1 MKRMVLGF
9 GTSVLICTAFVCAR
23 ASSTQ
28 AHGTNE
34 TNASQRPA
42 QSASISYCVYDAN
55 PRAPAAGLLL
65 WYTGVS
71 GLIKRFRTS
80 GPSEDRTNPP

>member
-28 AHGTNE
+28 AQGANE
-34 TNASQRPA
+34 TNASQRPGNPLR
-42 QSASISYCVYDAN
+42 SLVASMIQILARPQLARCYGTQEFLA
-55 PRAPAAGLLL
+55 
-65 WYTGVS
+65 
-71 GLIKRFRTS
+71 
-80 GPSEDRTNPP
+80 